1 MFRCANW
8 GFSPFHTIWLTF
20 RNGFENKLM
29 SGTFKEIRNNL
40 NNLDSI
46 MKERIAEG
54 VQEKTSIRGTW
65 GDSLAKD
72 NIRGE

>member
-1 MFRCANW
+1 
-8 GFSPFHTIWLTF
+8 
-20 RNGFENKLM
+20 M

-54 VQEKTSIRGTW
+54 VQEKTSIRGRW
-65 GDSLAKD
+65 GDSLAKE
-72 NIRGE
+72 NIRGG